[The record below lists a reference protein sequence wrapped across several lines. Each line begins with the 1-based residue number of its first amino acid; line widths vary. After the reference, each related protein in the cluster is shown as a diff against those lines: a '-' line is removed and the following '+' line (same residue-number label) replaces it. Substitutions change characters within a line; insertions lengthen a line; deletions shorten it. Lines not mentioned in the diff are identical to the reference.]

1 MARARKRKKQGAG
14 EFDPT
19 RWAHATF
26 ALFAFLAAWLFGHMV
41 EDVWGWAWSRWPA
54 SIGRP
59 SEMLSRGVG
68 VGAGLALVIWLW
80 TRERYF
86 KFISEVAVEVSQIIW
101 PTRAEIRAAT
111 IVVVIITII
120 CSIILFLMDSG
131 WSHATDWLYG
141 L

>member
-1 MARARKRKKQGAG
+1 MARARKRKKQGSG

-26 ALFAFLAAWLFGHMV
+26 ALFAIMTAWLFVSMV

-59 SEMLSRGVG
+59 HQVLGPAIGIVS
-68 VGAGLALVIWLW
+68 GLGLMVFLW

-86 KFISEVAVEVSQIIW
+86 KFVCEVAVEVEQIIW
-101 PTRAEIRAAT
+101 RPAPRPARRP
-111 IVVVIITII
+111 
-120 CSIILFLMDSG
+120 S
-131 WSHATDWLYG
+131 WSSSSPSSAPSSSR
-141 L
+141 